1 MQKDVE
7 FIDLMDEQGNEE
19 SFKVISFFKIDD
31 LGSEYVVLVPA
42 EGDSEEAI
50 VLKIIK
56 DEEGNDNLVNIEDEG
71 EFAMVEEA
79 YSLLMQGEE

>member
-1 MQKDVE
+1 MEKDIE

-19 SFKVISFFKIDD
+19 TFKVVSFFKIDD
-31 LGSEYVVLVPA
+31 LKSEYVVLVPA
-42 EGDSEEAI
+42 EDEADEAI
-50 VLKIIK
+50 VLKIVK
-56 DEEGNDNLVNIEDEG
+56 DEDGNDNLINIEDEG

>member
-1 MQKDVE
+1 MEKDIE

-19 SFKVISFFKIDD
+19 TFKVVSFFKIDD
-31 LGSEYVVLVPA
+31 LKSEYVVLVPA
-42 EGDSEEAI
+42 EDVADEAI
-50 VLKIIK
+50 VLKIVK
-56 DEEGNDNLVNIEDEG
+56 DEDGNDNLINIEDEG

>member
-1 MQKDVE
+1 MEKDIE

-19 SFKVISFFKIDD
+19 TFKVVSFFKIDD
-31 LGSEYVVLVPA
+31 LNSEYVVLVPA
-42 EGDSEEAI
+42 EDEADEAI
-50 VLKIIK
+50 VLKIVK
-56 DEEGNDNLVNIEDEG
+56 DEDGNDNLINIEDEG